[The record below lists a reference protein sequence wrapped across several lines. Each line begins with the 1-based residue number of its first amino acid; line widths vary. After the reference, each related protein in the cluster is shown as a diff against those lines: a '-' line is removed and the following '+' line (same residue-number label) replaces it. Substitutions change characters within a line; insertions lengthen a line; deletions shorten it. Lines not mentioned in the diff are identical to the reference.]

1 MELCLN
7 QATTMPYPLSDTI
20 RAAKAAGIDTIGLWV
35 EPVEEAGV
43 DVVRTW
49 LSDSGMRATSMSR
62 VGFLANKRG
71 QELLAAQDAVRRA
84 LDMCTALAVPTL
96 SFVAGGLPADDRSL
110 RAAEARV
117 RETLELL
124 QPEVAASG
132 VQLMLEP
139 IHPLFVN
146 DRSIVTSVG
155 QALRVVEGLP
165 ATQYG
170 VLVDSWATFW
180 DPDLEQSVRRAGAEE
195 RLAGYQVNDFALPLP
210 FPNNMNGRLMPG
222 DGVIDLASM
231 TNWILDAGFAG
242 PIEVEVFNDE
252 IWALPLDEILRRTV
266 DSFNRMLATAA
277 SR

>member
-1 MELCLN
+1 
-7 QATTMPYPLSDTI
+7 
-20 RAAKAAGIDTIGLWV
+20 
-35 EPVEEAGV
+35 
-43 DVVRTW
+43 
-49 LSDSGMRATSMSR
+49 
-62 VGFLANKRG
+62 
-71 QELLAAQDAVRRA
+71 
-84 LDMCTALAVPTL
+84 
-96 SFVAGGLPADDRSL
+96 
-110 RAAEARV
+110 
-117 RETLELL
+117 
-124 QPEVAASG
+124 
-132 VQLMLEP
+132 
-139 IHPLFVN
+139 
-146 DRSIVTSVG
+146 
-155 QALRVVEGLP
+155 
-165 ATQYG
+165 